1 MLSSSVRLA
10 SCCLAPK
17 RVVLDPDAACK
28 HPLHVRGGL
37 DQTMVEV
44 PLAFPGT
51 VIEEL
56 HNQVHQLI
64 RSVREALGD
73 IDQLEL

>member
-1 MLSSSVRLA
+1 
-10 SCCLAPK
+10 
-17 RVVLDPDAACK
+17 
-28 HPLHVRGGL
+28 
-37 DQTMVEV
+37 MVEA

-51 VIEEL
+51 VIKEL
-56 HNQVHQLI
+56 HNQVHRLI